1 MEDSFWASANEPEID
16 MNRGGLRGASVGLV
30 KRLFKSLHHLHA
42 HRGAFGT
49 PCRSIDQKTQE
60 HWPVYEE

>member
-1 MEDSFWASANEPEID
+1 

-49 PCRSIDQKTQE
+49 PRRSIDQKTQE